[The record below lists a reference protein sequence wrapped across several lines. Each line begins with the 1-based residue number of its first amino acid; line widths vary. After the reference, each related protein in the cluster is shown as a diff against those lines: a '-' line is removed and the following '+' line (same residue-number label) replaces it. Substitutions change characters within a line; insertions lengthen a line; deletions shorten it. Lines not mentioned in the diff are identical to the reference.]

1 MTIEPGKIS
10 QIQRL
15 MSIRAI
21 LNNFS
26 GRSNFAFWS
35 WGDFAPSWSHPLMG
49 THWGTAWRSREE
61 KRTRTP
67 LVSLDL
73 ATAGRT
79 GPPVGMPLFYRMSQE
94 PRRKEMLSHPT
105 QLQGYWSCY
114 SACEGVLERSSLCRL
129 ELNGSPQLVQCG
141 F

>member
-1 MTIEPGKIS
+1 MPEGFTENPSYFS
-10 QIQRL
+10 QILKLIDQ
-15 MSIRAI
+15 I
-21 LNNFS
+21 LLS
-26 GRSNFAFWS
+26 GV
-35 WGDFAPSWSHPLMG
+35 GVILLQVGHIPSWELIGALHG
-49 THWGTAWRSREE
+49 EAE
-61 KRTRTP
+61 KRKGHRTP
-67 LVSLDL
+67 FVSLDL

-79 GPPVGMPLFYRMSQE
+79 GPPVGMPLFYRLSQE